1 MSEQLTY
8 SNPRVQ
14 RLRRL
19 LGRRSS
25 RYEEGVFAIEGLGLL
40 SQAIAAGW
48 RIEGCYTAPGTTI
61 DLDVEHH
68 RLAPNVLE
76 RVAST
81 ESPQP
86 ILAIVAMRANA
97 LPDDAS
103 FVLVADR
110 LADPGNAGT
119 IIRSAEAAGADA
131 VVLTPGS
138 VDPYNPKVI
147 RASAGSLFRIPVVE
161 LALEELSTFRRLG
174 TSSHRG
180 DLYTDPVY
188 HGRVAVVVGN
198 EAHGLDDDA
207 AIDQWITIPHAGPVE
222 SLNVAM
228 AATVVAFEVA
238 RQRRTV

>member
-1 MSEQLTY
+1 M
-8 SNPRVQ
+8 V
-14 RLRRL
+14 
-19 LGRRSS
+19 
-25 RYEEGVFAIEGLGLL
+25 EGVGLL
-40 SQAIAAGW
+40 HQAVAAGW
-48 RIEGCYTAPGTTI
+48 TVEGCYIAPGTTV
-61 DLDVEHH
+61 DLDVPVNV
-68 RLAPNVLE
+68 LAPNVME

-86 ILAIVAMRANA
+86 LLAVLVMQQAA
-97 LPDDAS
+97 LPLSAN

-110 LADPGNAGT
+110 VADPGNAGT

-138 VDPYNPKVI
+138 VDQYNPKVV
-147 RASAGSLFRIPVVE
+147 RATAGSLFRIPVVE
-161 LALEELSTFRRLG
+161 ATLDSLSAFRRLG

-188 HGRVAVVVGN
+188 HGRVAVIVGN

-207 AIDQWITIPHAGPVE
+207 PIDQWITIPHAGPVE

-228 AATVVAFEVA
+228 AATVLAFEVA
-238 RQRRTV
+238 RQRSTV